1 MKSRTLFFNKTVY
14 QKDLTRFAPAWG
26 ICLILMLLS
35 LIGMMDRSYAYY
47 RLQNVR
53 DSITVMTWLNLI
65 YGCVVAQLLFGDLF
79 QSRMCNALHS
89 LPLRRECWFG
99 SHVASGIAF
108 SLLPNLVITLIA
120 LPIMRLGNG
129 WISVFWWLL
138 ASELQYL
145 FFFGIAVLCVMLS
158 GNRLGQLAL
167 YGIIQ
172 FAGPLSYWL
181 VSMIYQPFLHGIKFS
196 EVPFVKVS
204 PLVNIST
211 MSDVLVIDYEKIFNT
226 LGELENYQVN
236 SVAPGNGWGYMA
248 ICAGVGILALT
259 GALVLYR
266 KRKLEC
272 SGDFVA
278 FTAMEPVVTVIVTVF
293 AGVFFHLFADAFGM
307 NLRSVMLG
315 TGMVL
320 GFFGCRMLLERTTR
334 VFRKKAFIFCGCIL
348 AIFGLTVL
356 LTYLDPVGVTRYIPE
371 TEEIESVTFSRSY
384 SHGSH
389 NGFPCTVTTAEEIE
403 ELRQVHA
410 DGISKEAGIQPGQ
423 TADVYSD
430 ELYTN
435 FDFRIE
441 YKLKNG
447 KTVNRFYDINPK
459 SEAGIIL
466 KDYFTRPEC
475 VIGITADQVKDYAP
489 YVRSIFTQAQLD
501 VDFDVAALDIEGMLN
516 AIIADCEAGN
526 MAQISSYHYPHN
538 YDLLGEDKVFD
549 DQIVYLEI
557 GWDRELLQ
565 RDMQNHPDAGGYG
578 GYGAIAA
585 LRYTNLQVYRSC
597 ENTLKWMEEHNLLSE
612 EALEELHVWYD
623 GPDAVFETVSVYTSD

>member
-1 MKSRTLFFNKTVY
+1 MKSRTSFFNKTVFR
-14 QKDLTRFAPAWG
+14 KDLTRFAPAWG
-26 ICLILMLLS
+26 ACLILMLLA
-35 LIGMMDRSYAYY
+35 LISMADRSYAYY

-53 DSITVMTWLNLI
+53 DSITLMGWLNLI
-65 YGCVVAQLLFGDLF
+65 YGAVVAQLLFGDLF
-79 QSRMCNALHS
+79 TSRMCNALHA

-99 SHVASGIAF
+99 THVASGIAF

-145 FFFGIAVLCVMLS
+145 FFFGVAVLCIMLS

-167 YGIIQ
+167 YAMIN
-172 FAGPLSYWL
+172 FAGPLGYWM
-181 VSMIYQPFLHGIKFS
+181 VSMIYQPFLHGIRFS
-196 EVPFVKVS
+196 EVPFVKVC
-204 PLVNIST
+204 PLVNISA
-211 MSDVLVIDYEKIFNT
+211 MSDVLVIDYEKVFNT
-226 LGELENYQVN
+226 LGELENYQINGVT
-236 SVAPGNGWGYMA
+236 PENGWGYMT
-248 ICAGVGILALT
+248 ICAIVGILALIC
-259 GALVLYR
+259 ALVLYR
-266 KRKLEC
+266 RRKLEC
-272 SGDFVA
+272 AGDFVA
-278 FTAMEPVVTVIVTVF
+278 FSVMEPVVTVIVTIF

-307 NLRSVMLG
+307 NLRSVMLCA
-315 TGMVL
+315 GMVM
-320 GFFGCRMLLERTTR
+320 GFFACRMLLERTTR
-334 VFRKKAFIFCGCIL
+334 VFRKKAFVFCGCIV

-356 LTYLDPVGVTRYIPE
+356 LTYLDPAGVTRYIPE
-371 TEEIESVTFSRSY
+371 TEDIESITFSRSY
-384 SHGSH
+384 SLGSH
-389 NGFPCTVTTAEEIE
+389 NGFPCTVTTTEEIE

-410 DGISKEAGIQPGQ
+410 DGITKKSGIQPGS
-423 TADVYSD
+423 TSDVNSD
-430 ELYTN
+430 ELYSN
-435 FDFRIE
+435 FDLRIE

-475 VIGITADQVKDYAP
+475 VIGITAEQVKDYAP
-489 YVRSIFTQAQLD
+489 YVRSVFTHTQLD
-501 VDFDVAALDIEGMLN
+501 VDYDVDALDIEGMLN

-538 YDLLGEDKVFD
+538 YDLLGKDREFD
-549 DQIVYLEI
+549 TQIVYLEI

-578 GYGAIAA
+578 GYTLPA

-597 ENTLKWMEEHNLLSE
+597 ENTLKWMNDHDLLSE
-612 EALEELHVWYD
+612 EALQEIAVKFG
-623 GPDAVFETVSVYTSD
+623 GPEAVFVTIG

>member
-1 MKSRTLFFNKTVY
+1 MKSRTSFFNKTVFR
-14 QKDLTRFAPAWG
+14 KDLTRFAPAWG
-26 ICLILMLLS
+26 ACLILMLLA
-35 LIGMMDRSYAYY
+35 LISMADRSYAYY

-53 DSITVMTWLNLI
+53 DSITLMGWLNLI
-65 YGCVVAQLLFGDLF
+65 YGAVVAQLLFGDLF
-79 QSRMCNALHS
+79 TSRMCNALHA

-99 SHVASGIAF
+99 THVASGIAF

-145 FFFGIAVLCVMLS
+145 FFFGVAVLCIMLS

-167 YGIIQ
+167 YAMIT
-172 FAGPLSYWL
+172 FAGPLCYWM
-181 VSMIYQPFLHGIKFS
+181 VSMIYQPFLHGIRFS
-196 EVPFVKVS
+196 EVPFVKVC
-204 PLVNIST
+204 PLVNISA
-211 MSDVLVIDYEKIFNT
+211 MSDVLVIDYEKVFNT
-226 LGELENYQVN
+226 LGELENYQINGVT
-236 SVAPGNGWGYMA
+236 PENGWGYMT
-248 ICAGVGILALT
+248 ICAIVGILALIC
-259 GALVLYR
+259 ALVLYR
-266 KRKLEC
+266 RRKLEC
-272 SGDFVA
+272 AGDFVA
-278 FTAMEPVVTVIVTVF
+278 FSVMEPVVTVIVTIF

-307 NLRSVMLG
+307 NLRSVMLCA
-315 TGMVL
+315 GMVM
-320 GFFGCRMLLERTTR
+320 GFFACRMLLERTTR
-334 VFRKKAFIFCGCIL
+334 VFRKKAFVFCGCIV

-371 TEEIESVTFSRSY
+371 TEDIESITFSRSY
-384 SHGSH
+384 SLGSH
-389 NGFPCTVTTAEEIE
+389 NGFPCTVTSTEEIE

-410 DGISKEAGIQPGQ
+410 DGITKESGIQPGS
-423 TADVYSD
+423 TADVNSDALYSNYD
-430 ELYTN
+430 L
-435 FDFRIE
+435 RIE

-475 VIGITADQVKDYAP
+475 VIGITAEQVKDYAP
-489 YVRSIFTQAQLD
+489 YVRSIFTHTSED
-501 VDFDVAALDIEGMLN
+501 VEFDMESMDVEGMLN

-526 MAQISSYHYPHN
+526 MAQINSYHYPHN
-538 YDLLGEDKVFD
+538 YDLLGEDREFD
-549 DQIVYLEI
+549 TQIVYLEI

-578 GYGAIAA
+578 GYTLPA

-597 ENTLKWMEEHNLLSE
+597 ENTLKWMNDHDLLSE
-612 EALEELHVWYD
+612 EALQEIAVKFG
-623 GPDAVFETVSVYTSD
+623 GPEAVFVTIG

>member
-1 MKSRTLFFNKTVY
+1 MKSRTSFFNKTIF

-26 ICLILMLLS
+26 TCLILMLLA
-35 LIGMMDRSYAYY
+35 LISMADRSFAYY
-47 RLQNVR
+47 RLQNVHE
-53 DSITVMTWLNLI
+53 SITLMSWLNLI
-65 YGCVVAQLLFGDLF
+65 YGCIVAQLLFGDLF

-99 SHVASGIAF
+99 THVASGIAF
-108 SLLPNLVITLIA
+108 SLIPNLVIALIG
-120 LPIMRLGNG
+120 LPIMRLSNG
-129 WISVFWWLL
+129 WVAIFWWLL

-145 FFFGIAVLCVMLS
+145 FFFGIAVLCVMLA

-167 YGIIQ
+167 YGMIQ
-172 FAGPLSYWL
+172 FAGLLGYWM
-181 VSMIYQPFLHGIKFS
+181 VSMIYQPFLHGIQFS
-196 EVPFVKVS
+196 EEPFV
-204 PLVNIST
+204 NICPIAKT
-211 MSDVLVIDYEKIFNT
+211 GVISDALVIDYEKVFNT
-226 LGELENYQVN
+226 LGELENYRIFGV
-236 SVAPGNGWGYMA
+236 SPGNGWGYMTIIA
-248 ICAGVGILALT
+248 IVGILALI

-278 FTAMEPVVTVIVTVF
+278 FTSMEPVVTVIVTVF

-334 VFRKKAFIFCGCIL
+334 VFRKKAFVFCGCIV

-356 LTYLDPVGVTRYIPE
+356 LTYLDPIGITRYIPE

-384 SHGSH
+384 SLGSH

-403 ELRQVHA
+403 ELRKVHA
-410 DGISKEAGIQPGQ
+410 DSIAKKSDIQPGK
-423 TADVYSD
+423 TDDVNTD
-430 ELYTN
+430 ELYSN
-435 FDFRIE
+435 FNLRIE

-459 SEAGIIL
+459 SDAGIIL

-475 VIGITADQVKDYAP
+475 VIGITTDQVKDYAP
-489 YVRSIFTQAQLD
+489 YVRSVFTHTQLD
-501 VDFDVAALDIEGMLN
+501 VDYDVAALDIEGMLN

-526 MAQISSYHYPHN
+526 MAQISGYHFPHN
-538 YDLLGEDKVFD
+538 YDILGEVTEFD
-549 DQIVYLEI
+549 TQISYLVI

-565 RDMQNHPDAGGYG
+565 RDMQNHPDAGGYA
-578 GYGAIAA
+578 GYVLPN

-597 ENTLKWMEEHNLLSE
+597 ENTLKWMQEHNLLSE
-612 EALEELHVWYD
+612 EAQKEITGWYD
-623 GPDAVFETVSVYTSD
+623 GPTAVFETVSD

>member
-1 MKSRTLFFNKTVY
+1 MKSRTSFFNKTVF

-26 ICLILMLLS
+26 ACLILMLLA
-35 LIGMMDRSYAYY
+35 LISMADRSYAYY

-53 DSITVMTWLNLI
+53 DSITFMGWLNLI
-65 YGCVVAQLLFGDLF
+65 YGAVVAQLLFGDLF
-79 QSRMCNALHS
+79 TSRMCNALHA
-89 LPLRRECWFG
+89 LPLRRDCWFG

-108 SLLPNLVITLIA
+108 SLLPNLVITLIS
-120 LPIMRLGNG
+120 LPILRLGNG

-145 FFFGIAVLCVMLS
+145 FFFGTAVLCVMLS

-172 FAGPLSYWL
+172 FAGPLGYWM

-196 EVPFVKVS
+196 EEPFVTIC
-204 PLVNIST
+204 PLVRISST
-211 MSDVLVIDYEKIFNT
+211 SDTLVIDYEKIFNT
-226 LGELENYQVN
+226 LGELETYRINGVTT
-236 SVAPGNGWGYMA
+236 GNGWGYMT
-248 ICAGVGILALT
+248 ICAGVGILALI

-272 SGDFVA
+272 AGDFVA
-278 FTAMEPVVTVIVTVF
+278 FSSMEPIVTVIVTVF
-293 AGVFFHLFADAFGM
+293 VGVFFHLFADAFSM
-307 NLRSVMLG
+307 NFRSVMLG
-315 TGMVL
+315 AGMVM

-334 VFRKKAFIFCGCIL
+334 VFRKKAFVFCGCIV

-371 TEEIESVTFSRSY
+371 TKEIESVTFSRSY
-384 SHGSH
+384 SLGSH
-389 NGFPCTVTTAEEIE
+389 SGFPCTVTTAEEIE

-410 DGISKEAGIQPGQ
+410 NGIAKQSGIQPGK
-423 TADVYSD
+423 TDDPHTD
-430 ELYTN
+430 ELYSN
-435 FDFRIE
+435 FDLRIE

-489 YVRSIFTQAQLD
+489 YVRSVFTNTREGTQYELES
-501 VDFDVAALDIEGMLN
+501 LNIEGMLS

-557 GWDRELLQ
+557 GWDRDLLL

-597 ENTLKWMEEHNLLSE
+597 ENTIKWMEDHNLLSE
-612 EALEELHVWYD
+612 EAQKEASIWFD
-623 GPDAVFETVSVYTSD
+623 GPTAVFETVSVYTSD